1 MAADPQDAA
10 ARDLIATALDRTL
23 VVEAAAGTGKT
34 TALVGRIVA
43 IVRAGKATLKQII
56 AVTFTEKAAG
66 EMKLRLRSELEKARQ
81 AKASSHDEKLRLE
94 TALEELEV
102 ARIGTIHALC
112 ADLLREHP
120 IEARV
125 DPLFEVAKE
134 PESQALLDAAFDAW
148 LPTTLRNPPEG
159 VRRLLRRRPK
169 RRDQSAPRELLRK
182 AAWQLV
188 GHRDFT
194 AKWAVPP
201 LQREQLLDELL
212 PKLRELAALSSNGDS
227 DDFLKHNLKELHR
240 FITDLDHREPPGSP
254 RDYDGLEAALAQ
266 LARHRTWNYRG
277 FGPMFGTQQ
286 RSEVVARRDA
296 LKQQLDQTL
305 VDTEAHLAAHLHADL
320 WPLVDL
326 YEEEK
331 RRSGK
336 LDFFDLLIKLKDL
349 LVKDAKVR
357 NELQGRF
364 THLFIDEFQDTDPLQ
379 ADILRLLAADDPAT
393 TDPDLAIPKPGKL
406 FIVGDPKQ
414 SIYRFRRADVALY
427 ESVKRKLNAEVV
439 DLTTSFRGT
448 PKLQEAINTAFAPV
462 MVQEETGTFHTQARY
477 VPLTRSRPEIP
488 DQPSLVALPV
498 PRPYSEFGKVTTW
511 QVDRSYPDAA
521 GAFVDW
527 LVKHS
532 GWKVQDPNSRDA
544 KLVPVEARHVCIL
557 FRRFRRGESDV
568 TLDYTRA
575 LEARGIPH
583 VLVGG
588 RSFHGREEV
597 LALRNALAA
606 IEWPDDELAI
616 YATLRGPLFAL
627 SDDSLLA
634 YKETANR
641 GFRLFRRIDED
652 KLPPAA
658 LDVSR
663 ALDVLQD
670 LHKQRNRR
678 PIGDTVATLLEHTR
692 AHAGVAFWVAGEQ
705 ALANLAQLVDQA
717 RRYEAGG
724 GRSFRGFVDLLAR
737 QAERGEVPE
746 APIVEEASEGVRIMT
761 VHGAKGLEFPIVVL
775 ADPTCRMTFDNPTQ
789 WVDPELKLWSEPL
802 AHCVPKELR
811 DRAAEALKRDH
822 EEGVRLTYV
831 AATRARDLLVV
842 PAVGD
847 EELDKTWLQPLHP
860 VIYPGEDDKR
870 RALPA
875 PGCPKF
881 GSESVLERPEKARFR
896 TSVQPGLH
904 RSRAGMHEVV
914 WWDPSKL
921 ELDKRLDAGLH
932 QDQVLHEKGGE
943 EAAARS
949 EAEYRA
955 WEQRR
960 IALLE
965 SGAKPSLSVA
975 FASKAEVQA
984 LAVLTDETQVPRQGR
999 PGGRRF
1005 GALVHASLSDVPLG
1019 GAEVER
1025 YVSTHARRLG
1035 ATAEERDAAVAAV
1048 KAALAHPLLQRATAA
1063 SVIRREAPLTLALAD
1078 GTIAEGIADLAFREG
1093 DQWVVVDFKTDQELA
1108 ARRAEYEKQLTV
1120 YARAI
1125 SAATGQ
1131 SAAAWLLSV

>member
-1 MAADPQDAA
+1 MSFPDSHDAA
-10 ARDLIATALDRTL
+10 ARNKIATALDQTL

-66 EMKLRLRSELEKARQ
+66 EMKLRLRGELEKSRQ
-81 AKASSHDEKLRLE
+81 SSTSPEEKLRLE

-125 DPLFEVAKE
+125 DPLFEVSKE

-148 LPTTLRNPPEG
+148 LPATLTNPGEG
-159 VRRLLRRRPK
+159 VRRLLRRRP
-169 RRDQSAPRELLRK
+169 RSRGQAAPRELLRR

-194 AKWAVPP
+194 AAWRIPD
-201 LQREQLLDELL
+201 LDREALLDALL
-212 PKLRELAALSSNGDS
+212 PPIRELAKLAVNGTP
-227 DDFLKHNLKELHR
+227 DDYLKLHLKELER
-240 FITDLDHREPPGSP
+240 FIADLDHREPPGTA
-254 RDYDGLEAALAQ
+254 RDYDGLEAALAT
-266 LARHRTWNYRG
+266 LARHRTWSFRG
-277 FGPMFGTQQ
+277 FGQLFGTLQ
-286 RSEVVARRDA
+286 RAEVVARRDA
-296 LKQQLDQTL
+296 LKAQLDQTL
-305 VDTEAHLAAHLHADL
+305 DDTEAHLAAHLHQDL
-320 WPLVDL
+320 WPLVKL

-336 LDFFDLLIKLKDL
+336 LDFFDLLIKLNAL
-349 LVKDAKVR
+349 LVGDAKVR
-357 NELQGRF
+357 NELQDRF

-379 ADILRLLAADDPAT
+379 ADILRLLAADDPT
-393 TDPDLAIPKPGKL
+393 VTNPELAIPKPGKL

-427 ESVKRKLNAEVV
+427 ETIKRRLKAEVV

-448 PKLQEAINTAFAPV
+448 PKLQGAINAAFAPV

-477 VPLTRSRPEIP
+477 VPLTRSRP
-488 DQPSLVALPV
+488 DFDGQPCLVALPV
-498 PRPYSEFGKVTTW
+498 PRPYNDYGKVTTW
-511 QVDRSYPDAA
+511 AVDRSYPDAA

-527 LVKHS
+527 LVSHS
-532 GWKVQDPNSRDA
+532 GWKVQDPTAREP
-544 KLVPVEARHVCIL
+544 KLVPVEARHVCVL

-568 TLDYTRA
+568 TLEYTRA

-597 LALRNALAA
+597 LALRNALTA
-606 IEWPDDELAI
+606 IEWPDDELSI

-627 SDDSLLA
+627 SDDALLA
-634 YKETANR
+634 YRETASR
-641 GFRLFRRIDED
+641 GFRLFRRVDVE

-658 LDVSR
+658 QDVSR
-663 ALDVLQD
+663 ALDVLQG

-678 PIGDTVATLLEHTR
+678 PIGDTLASLLEETR

-717 RRYEAGG
+717 RRYEANG
-724 GRSFRGFVDLLAR
+724 GRSFRGFVDLLAQ

-761 VHGAKGLEFPIVVL
+761 VHGAKGLEFPVVLL
-775 ADPTCRMTFDNPTQ
+775 ADPTCKMTFDRPSQ
-789 WVDPELKLWSEPL
+789 WVDPDQKLWAESL
-802 AHCVPKELR
+802 AHCVPQELR
-811 DRAAEALKRDH
+811 DHAAEALKRDY

-847 EELDKTWLQPLHP
+847 EELADTWLGPLHP

-875 PGCPKF
+875 PGCPNF
-881 GSESVLERPEKARFR
+881 GGESVLDRPEKARFR
-896 TSVQPGLH
+896 ASVQPGLH
-904 RSRAGMHEVV
+904 RSRSGQHEVV
-914 WWDPSKL
+914 WWDPATL
-921 ELDKRLDAGLH
+921 ELDKRSDAGLH

-943 EAAARS
+943 VAAAQS
-949 EAEYRA
+949 IADYEAWAEGRA
-955 WEQRR
+955 R
-960 IALLE
+960 LLE
-965 SGAKPSLSVA
+965 QGSRPSLTVE
-975 FASKAEVQA
+975 FARDTKLEPGP
-984 LAVLTDETQVPRQGR
+984 VLVEETKVTRHLR
-999 PGGRRF
+999 PSGRRF
-1005 GALVHASLSDVPLG
+1005 GKLVHHALADVPLSG
-1019 GAEVER
+1019 EQLEHTVN
-1025 YVSTHARRLG
+1025 THARRLG
-1035 ATAEERDAAVAAV
+1035 ATDEERSAAVDAV
-1048 KAALAHPLLQRATAA
+1048 KAALAHPLLGRAKAA
-1063 SVIRREAPLTLALAD
+1063 DVVRREAPLTLTLDD
-1078 GTIAEGIADLAFREG
+1078 GTVEEGIADLAFREG
-1093 DQWVVVDFKTDQELA
+1093 EQWVVVEFKTDHELA
-1108 ARRAEYEKQLTV
+1108 QHRPAYERQLTV
-1120 YARAI
+1120 YARAVA
-1125 SAATGQ
+1125 AATGQ
-1131 SAAAWLLSV
+1131 RAVAWLLSV

>member
-1 MAADPQDAA
+1 MSLAVEHHDSDA
-10 ARDLIATALDRTL
+10 RRLIAEALDRTL

-66 EMKLRLRSELEKARQ
+66 EMKLRLRGELEKARQ
-81 AKASSHDEKLRLE
+81 KSAAPEEKLRLE

-134 PESQALLDAAFDAW
+134 PESQALLDAAFDTW
-148 LPTTLRNPPEG
+148 LPATLRKPPEG

-169 RRDQSAPRELLRK
+169 RRDQSAPRELLRR

-188 GHRDFT
+188 GHRDFD
-194 AKWAVPP
+194 APWEIPP
-201 LQREQLLDELL
+201 LSREALLDALL
-212 PKLRELAALSSNGDS
+212 PKLRELAALSSAGDS
-227 DDFLKHNLKELHR
+227 DDFLKHNLKELER
-240 FITDLDHREPPGSP
+240 FVSDLDHREPPGSP

-266 LARHRTWNYRG
+266 LARHRTWSYRG
-277 FGPMFGTQQ
+277 FGPMFGTHP
-286 RSEVVARRDA
+286 RTEVVAKRDA
-296 LKQQLDQTL
+296 LKAELDQAL
-305 VDTEAHLAAHLHADL
+305 EDTEAHLAAHLHADL
-320 WPLVDL
+320 WPLVHL

-331 RRSGK
+331 RRAGK

-357 NELQGRF
+357 NELQDRF

-379 ADILRLLAADDPAT
+379 ADILRLLAADDPRT
-393 TDPDLAIPKPGKL
+393 TDPELAIPKPGKL

-427 ESVKRKLNAEVV
+427 ESIKRRLQAEVV

-462 MVQEETGTFHTQARY
+462 MVQEEAGTFHTQARY
-477 VPLTRSRPEIP
+477 VPLTRSRPDVEG
-488 DQPSLVALPV
+488 QPCLVALPV
-498 PRPYSEFGKVTTW
+498 PRPYSEYGKVSTW
-511 QVDRSYPDAA
+511 AVDRSYPDAA

-527 LVKHS
+527 LVTQS
-532 GWKVQDPNSRDA
+532 GWKVQDPGSREP

-557 FRRFRRGESDV
+557 FRRFRRGENDV

-606 IEWPDDELAI
+606 IEWPDDELSI

-627 SDDSLLA
+627 SDDALLA
-634 YKETANR
+634 YKDTASR
-641 GFRLFRRIDED
+641 GFRLFRKIDAEQ
-652 KLPPAA
+652 LPPAA
-658 LDVSR
+658 RDVSR
-663 ALDVLQD
+663 ALDVLKE
-670 LHKQRNRR
+670 LHRQRNRR
-678 PIGDTVATLLEHTR
+678 PIGDTLATLLEETR

-705 ALANLAQLVDQA
+705 ALANLAQLIDQA

-761 VHGAKGLEFPIVVL
+761 VHGAKGLEFPVVVL
-775 ADPTCRMTFDNPTQ
+775 ADPTCKMTFENPSQ
-789 WVDPELKLWSEPL
+789 WVEGNLWSESL

-811 DRAAEALKRDH
+811 DHATEALKRDH
-822 EEGVRLTYV
+822 EEGVRLSYV

-847 EELDKTWLQPLHP
+847 EELADTWLQPLHP
-860 VIYPGEDDKR
+860 VIYPSDDDKR

-875 PGCPKF
+875 PGAPKF
-881 GSESVLERPEKARFR
+881 GGESVLERPEKARFR

-914 WWDPSKL
+914 WWDPAKL
-921 ELDKRLDAGLH
+921 ELDKRLDAGLQ

-949 EAEYRA
+949 TADYEAWKTARD
-955 WEQRR
+955 R
-960 IALLE
+960 LLE
-965 SGAKPSLSVA
+965 RGGKPSVTVV
-975 FASKAEVQA
+975 FASQTDVKPA
-984 LAVLTDETQVPRQGR
+984 AVLTEETKVTRHGR

-1005 GALVHASLSDVPLG
+1005 GALVHASLASVPLSG
-1019 GAEVER
+1019 EALEA

-1035 ATAEERDAAVAAV
+1035 ATDEERDAAIAAV
-1048 KAALAHPLLQRATAA
+1048 KAALAHPLLERAKAA
-1063 SVIRREAPLTLALAD
+1063 SVVRREAPLTLTLGD
-1078 GTIAEGIADLAFREG
+1078 GTLAEGIADLAFREG
-1093 DQWVVVDFKTDQELA
+1093 EQWVVVDFKTDHELA
-1108 ARRAEYEKQLTV
+1108 LRREEYEKQLTV

-1125 SAATGQ
+1125 AAATGQ
-1131 SAAAWLLSV
+1131 TAAAWLLSV